1 MPPAVGKDERGFS
14 EALGD
19 FDAVIDTLGDEA
31 NLQRVKYLDDGIE
44 RIFGEGD
51 RGVASKLRRVNK
63 CQR

>member
-1 MPPAVGKDERGFS
+1 MPPAVGKDEMGFS
-14 EALGD
+14 QALGD

-31 NLQRVKYLDDGIE
+31 NLHRVKYFDDGMD

-51 RGVASKLRRVNK
+51 RGVASKLRRENN

>member
-1 MPPAVGKDERGFS
+1 MPPAVGKDEMGFS

-31 NLQRVKYLDDGIE
+31 NLQRVKYLDDGID
-44 RIFGEGD
+44 RVFGEGD
-51 RGVASKLRRVNK
+51 RGVAAKLRRVNK